1 MLTVGFVVAALAA
14 ALHVYIFFLESL
26 LWTTPRTRAA
36 FGTTVEEA
44 EATKVLAFNQGF
56 YNLFLAIV
64 TMVGVLVF
72 ATGADAVGA
81 ALMFAGT
88 GSMLMAALVLVASSP
103 DKFRAAIMQGA
114 FPLIAIV
121 ALAVGLT
128 Q

>member
-14 ALHVYIFFLESL
+14 VLHVYIFFLESL

-56 YNLFLAIV
+56 YNLFLAII

-81 ALMFAGT
+81 ALIFAGT
-88 GSMLMAALVLVASSP
+88 GSMLSAALVLVASSP
-103 DKFRAAIMQGA
+103 DKVRAAIMQGA
-114 FPLIAIV
+114 LPLVAIV
-121 ALAVGLT
+121 LLAVGLT
-128 Q
+128 R